1 MSPAFSA
8 FGAVNA
14 GSENPG
20 NKESEQVVWLSPR
33 LPGKY
38 DPGVFEMSGP
48 GNDGMG
54 STHFMLYQSGKH
66 RALISHTASQN
77 GASIFGNCGSIT
89 KSKDRS
95 RMPFPSLPGPDFCIH
110 RNLTRR
116 AI

>member
-1 MSPAFSA
+1 MSPAFRA
-8 FGAVNA
+8 FGAGNV

-20 NKESEQVVWLSPR
+20 NKESEQVAWFSPR

-54 STHFMLYQSGKH
+54 STHFMLDQSGKH

-77 GASIFGNCGSIT
+77 GASFFGNWFYNT
-89 KSKDRS
+89 TAKDRS
-95 RMPFPSLPGPDFCIH
+95 HIPIPSLPGPDF
-110 RNLTRR
+110 
-116 AI
+116 